1 MQDPQ
6 QPPTS
11 PLDYEHAQPPKPR
24 AFLPLVILGLLFG
37 RTARL
42 IYLGLC
48 LTGAIFAAR
57 FLLHYRQILEDA
69 MKQK

>member
-1 MQDPQ
+1 VLQKP
-6 QPPTS
+6 PPTE
-11 PLDYEHAQPPKPR
+11 PLDYAQR
-24 AFLPLVILGLLFG
+24 APEPSRAPLPLVILGLLFG

-48 LTGAIFAAR
+48 LIGALFAAR